1 VSGSKHVEA
10 ALAAAQ
16 EAARAVFLADAPER
30 LAATR
35 QHFVPVRLMAD
46 VPDHAVGRRVEDVVQ
61 RNGEFDGAEA
71 SREVAAA
78 RRAAR
83 NQLCTQRCCGARQ
96 HRARQPPEISRL
108 TNLVEQ
114 RHTPRA
120 LSMDA
125 VSLTPVTR
133 WGKRF
138 R

>member
-1 VSGSKHVEA
+1 MARAEDVEA

-30 LAATR
+30 LAAAR
-35 QHFVPVRLMAD
+35 QHLVPVRLVAD

-71 SREVAAA
+71 AGEVTAA

-83 NQLCTQRCCGARQ
+83 NQLFTQRRCGARQ

-120 LSMDA
+120 LSMD
-125 VSLTPVTR
+125 SFTLTPVTR
-133 WGKRF
+133 RGKRF